1 MADHYFS
8 DHPDSRSDIREI
20 SYGLGSI
27 SMRFLT
33 DHGVFSISR
42 VDHGTDLVLK
52 TVLKDRLTAPESVL
66 DMGCGYGPIG
76 LTWRRHGQHAL
87 SPCWMSIAGQW
98 SLRKKIVCSTDCRRK
113 SGLSGKKNW
122 PLADLKWLSPIRQCE
137 LAKRRSILYLPWP
150 SNIWQRKVLST

>member
-66 DMGCGYGPIG
+66 DMGCG
-76 LTWRRHGQHAL
+76 
-87 SPCWMSIAGQW
+87 
-98 SLRKKIVCSTDCRRK
+98 
-113 SGLSGKKNW
+113 
-122 PLADLKWLSPIRQCE
+122 
-137 LAKRRSILYLPWP
+137 
-150 SNIWQRKVLST
+150 